1 MSNATG
7 DQNVPSREG
16 AEENP
21 YGLRFR
27 LPEQPVQL
35 AGWVA
40 QIDLAPTVED
50 LPSTEQLRDLLDGKV
65 RPPPGR
71 HTLWLRVGLLVALLA
86 ALFWLYFV
94 RNSLLELI
102 TNG

>member
-27 LPEQPVQL
+27 LPEQPGQL

-94 RNSLLELI
+94 LNSLLELI